1 MLAGWLGLHPF
12 IVEACDGLSEVP
24 WGSTRGE
31 VNEGP
36 PLGKLSSAPGQDPRM
51 RSSVDVMDFQQPF
64 PGGAASW
71 VVLAFV
77 ATGACA
83 LMVLLVGL
91 VAAVV
96 PA

>member
-1 MLAGWLGLHPF
+1 
-12 IVEACDGLSEVP
+12 
-24 WGSTRGE
+24 
-31 VNEGP
+31 
-36 PLGKLSSAPGQDPRM
+36 M

-77 ATGACA
+77 AAGACA